1 MILKSDLTLNDR
13 SLSVDQHTIRTMIK
27 RLEGLPK
34 TDSGITEDNLT
45 EECCRLAALLLLEQI
60 SSHFGAP
67 GSGASSRN
75 EGHIHNPAINV
86 QELHTILV
94 VDSFSKKWLLFKPL
108 LNWVACLAAV
118 STFNEEIQHDFL
130 QVIVYAGKLMELN
143 SWDEA
148 LITAANML
156 WVGEVFDGKYYSVTK
171 RVSWKKLQ

>member
-1 MILKSDLTLNDR
+1 M
-13 SLSVDQHTIRTMIK
+13 
-27 RLEGLPK
+27 
-34 TDSGITEDNLT
+34 
-45 EECCRLAALLLLEQI
+45 
-60 SSHFGAP
+60 
-67 GSGASSRN
+67 
-75 EGHIHNPAINV
+75 
-86 QELHTILV
+86 
-94 VDSFSKKWLLFKPL
+94 
-108 LNWVACLAAV
+108 AAV

>member
-1 MILKSDLTLNDR
+1 MPWPVPQTPYPSQSIWKHAFQTKSPLLSVFHDITTFIMILKSDLTLNDR

-108 LNWVACLAAV
+108 LN
-118 STFNEEIQHDFL
+118 
-130 QVIVYAGKLMELN
+130 
-143 SWDEA
+143 
-148 LITAANML
+148 
-156 WVGEVFDGKYYSVTK
+156 
-171 RVSWKKLQ
+171 